1 MFTLHAHVS
10 CVRRITVYRLHLNK
24 YIFTVFLFI
33 LTIPVLRGQAT
44 RPERFVQLSG
54 IITDVSNRAVQ
65 GVAVISKKLQR
76 GTVSERS
83 GIYSITS
90 TPGDTVFYRALGYKR
105 YHTVIPED
113 YSERRCM
120 VDIVLEADTIP
131 IEEITILPW
140 RNYSEFIR
148 DVTKEKPVDPI
159 VENMNENLA
168 SIYVAITNQA
178 NLNIS
183 PEAGYRIAME
193 QNFSS
198 MATRGQYPVNNLL
211 NPFAWSKFIS
221 EVKKGLLKNHTFKK
235 PSEAKVIKKKKK
247 RADKN

>member
-1 MFTLHAHVS
+1 LILNRYTYTVIFLLTFSTLS
-10 CVRRITVYRLHLNK
+10 SQT
-24 YIFTVFLFI
+24 
-33 LTIPVLRGQAT
+33 T

-54 IITDVSNRAVQ
+54 IISDVSRRPVA
-65 GVAVISKKLQR
+65 GVAVVSKKLQR

-90 TPGDTVFYRALGYKR
+90 TPGDTVFYRALGFKR

-113 YSERRCM
+113 YEERRCM

-140 RNYSEFIR
+140 RNYNEFIR

-159 VENMNENLA
+159 IQNMNENLA
-168 SIYVAITNQA
+168 SIYVAITNQT
-178 NLNIS
+178 NITIS
-183 PEAGYRIAME
+183 PEAGYRTAME

-198 MATRGQYPVNNLL
+198 MATRNQYPVNNLL
-211 NPFAWSKFIS
+211 NPFAWSRFIT
-221 EVKKGLLKNHTFKK
+221 EVRKGLLKNHSFKR
-235 PSEAKVIKKKKK
+235 PTEAKVIKKKKK
-247 RADKN
+247 KAEKN